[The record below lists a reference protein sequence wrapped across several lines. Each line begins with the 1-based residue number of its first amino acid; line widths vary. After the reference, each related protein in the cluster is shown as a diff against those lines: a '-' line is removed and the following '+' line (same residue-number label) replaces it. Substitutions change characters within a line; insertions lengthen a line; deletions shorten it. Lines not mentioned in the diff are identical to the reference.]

1 MGFRYRVS
9 AQYRRRKFLGLVM
22 LLVLWS
28 ALLGWGLATFGQAA
42 EPSPPTATPAPSPT
56 VGTVDAVPQSL
67 ALAQQSYVAHCG
79 SCHLLIPPQVLPS
92 ESWRE
97 ILLDPN
103 HYGVELRSL
112 PQSDTSLIWK
122 YLQVYSRRLNQEE
135 RMPFRIAKSR
145 YFKILHP
152 KVDFPQPVTLSTCAT
167 CHIGAA
173 KYDFRSLSPEW
184 QNSP

>member
-1 MGFRYRVS
+1 MGVRYRVS
-9 AQYRRRKFLGLVM
+9 AQYRRRKILGLVM

-28 ALLGWGLATFGQAA
+28 ALLGWGLAASQAA
-42 EPSPPTATPAPSPT
+42 EPSAPASTPAPAPT
-56 VGTVDAVPQSL
+56 VGTVDSVPQSF
-67 ALAQQSYVAHCG
+67 ALAQQSYAAHCA
-79 SCHLLIPPQVLPS
+79 SCHLLIPPQVLPTD
-92 ESWRE
+92 SWRE

-122 YLQVYSRRLNQEE
+122 YLQVYSRRLNPEE

-152 KVDFPQPVTLSTCAT
+152 KVDFPQPVTVSTCAS
-167 CHIGAA
+167 CHPGAS